1 MRKRTKAREY
11 ALQMLYQADVAKSER
26 GSMIVEFWAYHIVP
40 PDVKTF
46 ATRLVEGTLSHV
58 EEIDRLIAAYANN
71 WEIARMAV
79 VDRNILRLGAF
90 ELLHLFE
97 EVPPKVCLNEAVEL
111 AKRFGDEESSKFVN
125 GILDTIHKTR
135 LPSGQAAAD
144 AEPSPSG
151 PSGKPRRDNSPPAA

>member
-11 ALQMLYQADVAKSER
+11 ALQMLYQADVARTEESHL
-26 GSMIVEFWAYHIVP
+26 MIQEFWAYHNVP
-40 PDVKTF
+40 QDVKTF
-46 ATRLVEGTLSHV
+46 ATRLVEGTLAHAQ
-58 EEIDRLIAAYANN
+58 EIDRLIASHANN
-71 WEIARMAV
+71 WEIGRMAI

-90 ELLHLFE
+90 ELLYLLD

-135 LPSGQAAAD
+135 VPG
-144 AEPSPSG
+144 
-151 PSGKPRRDNSPPAA
+151 